1 VLRCQQCQLVQFRT
15 MSDMCRRCGK
25 PLPSWI
31 PFGVS
36 ADDDEGPNGT
46 LEYAED
52 SELPA
57 DRAGRNRRISVGVKI
72 KELREER
79 RLTQAE
85 MSSLLGIPRSYLSRI
100 ENRRLLPGPL
110 MVAKFALALGMD
122 ISELLPHER
131 RKDGSRLFPSDPGL
145 AALYTQIA
153 KLPVQ
158 ELGKVLAIVR
168 RMVPGIPS
176 LRPKEAGPAETQRQ
190 PEAPTAPRQGT
201 TQGPA
206 SAQPETKRLAI
217 VAAKSSHATR

>member
-1 VLRCQQCQLVQFRT
+1 MGSVLEQTEELGRTLPTQGVEPTLAANSAVREAPPREVLRCQQCQLVQFRT

-25 PLPSWI
+25 PLPCWI

-36 ADDDEGPNGT
+36 VDDEESRAGVS
-46 LEYAED
+46 EYEAED
-52 SELPA
+52 GDMPV
-57 DRAGRNRRISVGVKI
+57 DRAGRNRRISVGAKI
-72 KELREER
+72 KQLREER
-79 RLTQAE
+79 RMTQAE

-110 MVAKFALALGMD
+110 MVAKFAGALGMD

-158 ELGKVLAIVR
+158 ELG
-168 RMVPGIPS
+168 
-176 LRPKEAGPAETQRQ
+176 
-190 PEAPTAPRQGT
+190 
-201 TQGPA
+201 
-206 SAQPETKRLAI
+206 
-217 VAAKSSHATR
+217 